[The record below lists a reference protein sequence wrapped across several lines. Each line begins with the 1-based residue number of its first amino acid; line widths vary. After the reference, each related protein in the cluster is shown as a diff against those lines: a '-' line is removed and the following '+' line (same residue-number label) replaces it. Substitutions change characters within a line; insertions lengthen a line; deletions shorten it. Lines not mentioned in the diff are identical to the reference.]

1 MREKKNWKAK
11 AIKGKRVSFPDLKR
25 GNIAGG
31 EDETDFMCCSVRLV
45 WPIGKCKKR

>member
-1 MREKKNWKAK
+1 VREKKTWKAK

-31 EDETDFMCCSVRLV
+31 EDETDFMWMFGQAGLAHRQM
-45 WPIGKCKKR
+45 